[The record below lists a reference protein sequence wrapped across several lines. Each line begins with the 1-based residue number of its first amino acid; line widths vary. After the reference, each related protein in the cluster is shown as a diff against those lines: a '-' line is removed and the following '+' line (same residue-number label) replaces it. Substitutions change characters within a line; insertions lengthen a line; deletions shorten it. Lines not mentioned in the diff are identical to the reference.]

1 MSRNLKMLVASVMV
15 MLFVGN
21 GVCTSAAQNIEP
33 RVHEVCG
40 GLAYHK
46 MISHGWGTVYKN
58 GTIVLNGCP
67 TWQCKNCG
75 RIMVTQGDIYLGEMS
90 AIGNYAILH
99 GQEPLNGIYTYVYE
113 ADFYGYTSSNSLDGY
128 KFFTSNK

>member
-1 MSRNLKMLVASVMV
+1 MKKSIK
-15 MLFVGN
+15 LFVAGIMVILFVNN
-21 GVCTSAAQNIEP
+21 GLYVNAAQNIEP

-40 GLAYHK
+40 GLSYHK
-46 MISHGWGTVYKN
+46 MISHGWGTVYKDKN
-58 GTIVLNGCP
+58 IVLNGCP

-75 RIMVTQGDIYLGEMS
+75 LIMVTQGDIYFGEMS
-90 AIGNYAILH
+90 VIGNYAILH
-99 GQEPLNGIYTYVYE
+99 GQEPLNGIYTYINE